1 MSSLLPKSHALNLR
15 YMLKSGREQQPLNDH
30 GYWRNFP
37 GKCNVAILL
46 RRSADAKPCRDLDPH
61 HARGLMAETDGG
73 RMLRPAWQGSPEAG
87 IITIIC

>member
-1 MSSLLPKSHALNLR
+1 QRLSR